1 MSWRRTV
8 AGHCN
13 WKSLEITTNQHVLFS
28 LEIPMGSRGPWC
40 LKYIPTHSKAP
51 KPQSVQSWQMRK
63 CKWEIVME
71 VLEGVPGFL
80 KHQNSDHFGR
90 IRQITHLFCPTAWLA
105 SVISGVS
112 FPKMQSEKPSPTLLP
127 SPTSKGS
134 WQVIALQNHWL
145 ISPVYESMRC
155 NLNGLA
161 F

>member
-112 FPKMQSEKPSPTLLP
+112 FPKCNRKNHHRLYCRRRLP
-127 SPTSKGS
+127 REVGK
-134 WQVIALQNHWL
+134 WL
-145 ISPVYESMRC
+145 HFRIIDWFHLSMSQWDVTWM
-155 NLNGLA
+155 A
-161 F
+161 